1 MNKKSNEIKK
11 VVPDTSIIIEGKLS
25 ELINKDKLNN
35 VEIIVP
41 EFIMGE
47 LENQANSGR
56 EIGYAGL
63 DEVKELRKLT
73 EEKNINLSFKG
84 RRANEEEIKMA
95 KSGRIDALIRDF
107 AEDRDA
113 KLYTGDKVQY
123 EVAEAKG
130 IDCEYFEPERTVK
143 FSLRDYFD
151 EETMS
156 VHLKQDKAPTAKK
169 GTPGDLKVEKIKGE
183 KLDAD
188 QVEEIAK
195 ETIEKAKVSDKG
207 LFEINRKGAT
217 VLQIEDLRIVITKP
231 PFSEAIE
238 ITAVRPVKK
247 LSLSDYSISD
257 KLKDRFKEKA
267 EGILISG
274 SPGAGKSSF
283 AQALAQFYSEKGQV
297 VKTMEQPRDLQV
309 SEDITQ
315 YSPLEGSMEK
325 TGDILLLVRPDYT
338 VFDEVRKT
346 DDFEVLSDMRLAG
359 VGMIGVVHASDALDA
374 IQRMIGRVELGV
386 IPQIVDTVIFI
397 DEADVEKVYKL
408 ELTVKVPQGM
418 VEQDLARPVIQIK
431 DFESDTPEYE
441 IYTYGEET
449 VVIPVEDVSESKKD
463 ELAKEQLEYRL
474 GKYADKPEIE
484 FVADDRIKVLVD
496 EDEIP
501 YLIGKNGNRIDKIE
515 DELGVKITVE
525 PKQGTLK
532 NEIDYSLE
540 ETGNSITITVDQS
553 YSGENAD
560 LYENEDFLF
569 SATVGK
575 SGQIKVTKDFE
586 LTSRILGAHSSGKLK
601 VYI

>member
-35 VEIIVP
+35 VEIIIP

-540 ETGNSITITVDQS
+540 ETGNSITIAVDQS